1 VKTSV
6 TTLIHNRHAKYRNST
21 ESRLRSTSDQPPYV
35 PSTSHQRQSMPLELV
50 HPLTPKSPTGS
61 SITVTA
67 SVTTLFHNPHA
78 KYRKYT
84 ESRLR
89 STTDQ
94 PPYVPSTSGQRQSMP
109 LKLRHAL
116 TPKKRPEI
124 AFPVTTSVTTLCI
137 TITLNTGN
145 TQKFGFVRRPI
156 SLRMSHRH
164 PVKPFDAPE
173 TPAHSDAEKP
183 YRK

>member
-1 VKTSV
+1 
-6 TTLIHNRHAKYRNST
+6 
-21 ESRLRSTSDQPPYV
+21 
-35 PSTSHQRQSMPLELV
+35 MPLEFGHL
-50 HPLTPKSPTGS
+50 LTPESLTGN
-61 SITVTA
+61 SIRVTA
-67 SVTTLFHNPHA
+67 SVTTLFHNGHA

-124 AFPVTTSVTTLCI
+124 VFPVTTSVTKLFHNHHAKYRKYTESRLSSTTDHPPYVPSTSDQRQSMPLKHWHPLTRKCP
-137 TITLNTGN
+137 TGN
-145 TQKFGFVRRPI
+145 STT
-156 SLRMSHRH
+156 RH
-164 PVKPFDAPE
+164 GERHNTFP
-173 TPAHSDAEKP
+173 
-183 YRK
+183 